1 MDFRNFGFLVWR
13 ISIHLN
19 TCTWID
25 IHESYTHMCMI
36 STLDRV
42 GQYDIYLINVHT
54 LRDPYLS
61 ATYIGPWPY
70 LWEVDQHMSKHTDM
84 LCIYT
89 ICLFSAYIFWCILV
103 FSICTNVYPV
113 ISCIDMIFWYRYKDI
128 YTTSDV
134 YIHETHTDM
143 FMRPAWNIQGYVH
156 DISTWPSVTIL
167 AFQLEMLFIVVTF
180 TSHHEKQVR
189 LSLQHP

>member
-1 MDFRNFGFLVWR
+1 MY
-13 ISIHLN
+13 IHFE
-19 TCTWID
+19 
-25 IHESYTHMCMI
+25 IHTPVSHVYRPMAIPLRGRPAYVETY
-36 STLDRV
+36 RYV
-42 GQYDIYLINVHT
+42 VH
-54 LRDPYLS
+54 LHNLF
-61 ATYIGPWPY
+61 
-70 LWEVDQHMSKHTDM
+70 VF
-84 LCIYT
+84 CIYILMHFG
-89 ICLFSAYIFWCILV
+89 IC
-103 FSICTNVYPV
+103 SICTNVYPV

-143 FMRPAWNIQGYVH
+143 FMRPACNIQGYVH